1 MAWVLPKALTLVGT
15 VTAVVFLAFF
25 PFECDASRGAFGCRG
40 TAAFHYG
47 SRPEGV
53 LQAAAAA
60 LLIGGIAGVITWAA
74 TAKPSPFRSVTRG
87 TLTIALM
94 LLIPVSLLSFTYMVF
109 WGPPL
114 ALLLIFL
121 IWRNR

>member
-1 MAWVLPKALTLVGT
+1 M
-15 VTAVVFLAFF
+15 
-25 PFECDASRGAFGCRG
+25 
-40 TAAFHYG
+40 
-47 SRPEGV
+47 
-53 LQAAAAA
+53 
-60 LLIGGIAGVITWAA
+60 TWAA
-74 TAKPSPFRSVTRG
+74 TAEPSTFRRVTRG

-94 LLIPVSLLSFTYMVF
+94 LLILVSLFSYTYMVF